1 MKTVNANPVKNFG
14 ELIDSMF
21 DGRFNNVFRDDH
33 GQATM
38 QPPVNISEQDNS
50 FYIEVMAAGVAK
62 EDIKLNVVDN
72 MLTIS
77 YEKHEPAK
85 DTTGKLLR
93 SEFGIRSFK
102 RSFTLGEKVDATKI
116 NASYEN
122 GILRIALPKKEPV
135 KPAQIEISIQ

>member
-1 MKTVNANPVKNFG
+1 MKTVNANPVRNFG
-14 ELIDSMF
+14 ELIDSIF
-21 DGRFNNVFRDDH
+21 DGKFNGVFRDDH
-33 GQATM
+33 GHHSI
-38 QPPVNISEQDNS
+38 QPPVNIYEQDNG

-72 MLTIS
+72 LLTIS

-85 DTTGKLLR
+85 DSSGKLLR

-102 RSFTLGEKVDATKI
+102 RSFTLGEKVDAAKI